1 VLLIAGTLL
10 AAVTRP
16 GAALALQA
24 GGTALVGLC
33 GALCLLGERTLGAG
47 FASGVEPA
55 LGIDPVSGAFVAI
68 VAVVAMPSALY
79 AAAYLDGVPRAG
91 ALAALTGLF
100 QIVLLGVLC
109 ARDVTTFLA
118 CWELMTLVPA
128 AAILVARD
136 TATGRRAVF
145 EYLAIT
151 HIGGAGVWVALIV
164 LAAHGAIGDPSGLAG
179 AGGAVVATV
188 AIAGIVGFG
197 TKAGLVPF
205 HAWLPRAHP
214 LAPPHVSALMSGAMV
229 NVGLYG
235 LARLLLE
242 WIGEPE
248 LWMGLVLL
256 GLGPRRPWPGSSTRS
271 SSAT

>member
-1 VLLIAGTLL
+1 MLLIAGTLL
-10 AAVTRP
+10 PAVTRP
-16 GAALALQA
+16 GPALALQA
-24 GGTALVGLC
+24 GGTALVGLS

-47 FASGVEPA
+47 FTSGVEPA
-55 LGIDPVSGAFVAI
+55 LGIDPLSGAFVAI
-68 VAVVAMPSALY
+68 VAVVAVPSALY
-79 AAAYLDGVPRAG
+79 AAAYLDGAPRAG

-164 LAAHGAIGDPSGLAG
+164 LAAHGAIGDPAGLAG
-179 AGGAVVATV
+179 AGTAVVAIV
-188 AIAGIVGFG
+188 ARSAN
-197 TKAGLVPF
+197 
-205 HAWLPRAHP
+205 
-214 LAPPHVSALMSGAMV
+214 VS
-229 NVGLYG
+229 
-235 LARLLLE
+235 
-242 WIGEPE
+242 I
-248 LWMGLVLL
+248 
-256 GLGPRRPWPGSSTRS
+256 T
-271 SSAT
+271 